1 MVLLLTK
8 RQMDAHVGQGA
19 FVVCLVVS
27 SSQQEFMEDVLVRPN
42 EAVKKAV
49 SRARYCGNSRFADWI
64 SRIECSCTKYAAISV
79 LFVFAGKLWTVLLR
93 YWHACYPKAIFANFS
108 MLCTMQYRF
117 HCVLTLVRPR

>member
-42 EAVKKAV
+42 V
-49 SRARYCGNSRFADWI
+49 
-64 SRIECSCTKYAAISV
+64 
-79 LFVFAGKLWTVLLR
+79 
-93 YWHACYPKAIFANFS
+93 
-108 MLCTMQYRF
+108 
-117 HCVLTLVRPR
+117 